1 MSTRYA
7 VVIIAVT
14 LCWSP
19 LVAATEVAT
28 WVDEHG
34 VTHFGNAQFAP
45 PGAATSVAVPPA
57 NGMDVVQTRAT
68 AADRGRGPAV
78 SVLKRS
84 RMENPRGFRGYEGRR
99 ITDRQTRRN

>member
-7 VVIIAVT
+7 VVIIAAT
-14 LCWSP
+14 LCFSP
-19 LVAATEVAT
+19 VVAATEVAT

-45 PGAATSVAVPPA
+45 PGAAASVEVPPA
-57 NGMDVVQTRAT
+57 NGMDVVKTRRT
-68 AADRGRGPAV
+68 SDDRGRGPAV

-84 RMENPRGFRGYEGRR
+84 RLENPRGFRGYDGRR
-99 ITDRQTRRN
+99 IDWSTGA